1 MPRVTIKEIAR
12 RAGVSKGAVSYALN
26 NQPGVSAATRARVL
40 RVAEEMEWVPN
51 RAARQLSAAR
61 SETFGLVLARTAQ
74 TLTEEPFYM
83 GFVGGVESVL
93 AERSYALALQVV
105 TNLDEELATYRKW
118 AAERRVDGV
127 IVVDLRVA
135 DPRIPLLRKLGLP
148 AVLVGDPELADG
160 LPCVWTDATA
170 AMHSAV
176 GHVASLGHRLVGR
189 VAGPPEYGD
198 VWIRDRAF
206 GEASSRFG
214 LETKVIHTDYSA
226 DEGAAATR
234 DLLAADPRP
243 TAIIYD
249 NDLMAVAGLSVAQ
262 GLGASVPRD
271 ITLIAWDDSTLC
283 RITHPRLT
291 AMSHNIVGFGA
302 EVTHRLLNLLDGA
315 RPEPHLYSTPLLNI
329 RDSSAPPPTLTPTPL
344 CNRPPRYA
352 PRPHPTP

>member
-40 RVAEEMEWVPN
+40 RVAEELEWVPN

-74 TLTEEPFYM
+74 TLTEEPFYL

-93 AERSYALALQVV
+93 ADRSYALALQVV
-105 TNLDEELATYRKW
+105 SSLDEELATYRKW

-127 IVVDLRVA
+127 IVVDLRMA
-135 DPRIPLLRKLGLP
+135 DPRIALLRKLGLP
-148 AVLVGDPELADG
+148 AVLVGDPQLADG
-160 LPCVWTDATA
+160 LPCVWTDAAA
-170 AMHSAV
+170 AMNAAL
-176 GHVASLGHRLVGR
+176 GHVAALGHRRVAR

-206 GEASSRFG
+206 FNAGRSLG
-214 LETKVIHTDYSA
+214 LDLTLVHTDYSA
-226 DEGAAATR
+226 DQGAAATR

-243 TAIIYD
+243 TAVIYD

-262 GLGASVPRD
+262 GLGAVVPD
-271 ITLIAWDDSTLC
+271 DLTLVAWDDSTLC

-291 AMSHNIVGFGA
+291 AMSHNIIGYGA
-302 EVTHRLLNLLDGA
+302 EVTHRLLSLLDGA
-315 RPEPHLYSTPLLNI
+315 PPESHLYSTRLLVV
-329 RDSSAPPPTLTPTPL
+329 RESSGPPAVRPTR
-344 CNRPPRYA
+344 CDRPPRYA
-352 PRPHPTP
+352 PRPHHTP